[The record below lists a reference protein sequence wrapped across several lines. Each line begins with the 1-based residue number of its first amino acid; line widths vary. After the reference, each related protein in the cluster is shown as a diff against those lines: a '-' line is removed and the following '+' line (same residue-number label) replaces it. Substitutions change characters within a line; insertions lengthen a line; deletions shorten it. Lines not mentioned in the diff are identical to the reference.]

1 MTNYGTIP
9 TSSSPGGTNI
19 EFISRA
25 KTQIKA
31 GLATRRPW
39 KEMARSFDL
48 PSGLINTTQRI
59 KININYF
66 LMNYAIIMLIILL
79 LSLLYHPISLMV
91 FFALMAVWLFLYF
104 LRDEPLVIFHRLID
118 DRTVL
123 IGLSIITFV
132 LLLFTGAVGNIFLA
146 VLFGAVVVAVH
157 AALRRTDDL
166 SLDEEAAE
174 TAGLMTTSTSS

>member
-39 KEMARSFDL
+39 KEMARSFNL
-48 PSGLINTTQRI
+48 PSGLLNTTGRM
-59 KININYF
+59 KTNLGYF
-66 LMNYAIIMLIILL
+66 RMNYAIVVLTILL

-123 IGLSIITFV
+123 IGLSIITV
-132 LLLFTGAVGNIFLA
+132 ISLLFTGAVGNIISAL
-146 VLFGAVVVAVH
+146 LFGVVVVAVH
-157 AALRRTDDL
+157 AVFRRTDDL

-174 TAGLMTTSTSS
+174 TAGLMTTS